1 MHIPLTL
8 LAAFS
13 WMVHSVEAQ
22 NPVVPTL
29 DNSPITFVNS
39 KWIWTSEMAT
49 GSAPVDAL
57 RSFRKAFVAPEG
69 KTPVLAH
76 ILCVSDDD
84 HTFFVNGRVVS
95 SGPFA
100 VPRSVCVGLNP
111 CLNVFAVK
119 VQNSGGGPAGLL
131 VAIRV
136 TYSDGTTST
145 LVTDASWRV
154 DMEVKPGFEG
164 LAFDDS
170 SWNTAYVFANNDQ
183 GPSKITAGGT
193 ATLDPESIKCEDVK
207 KTACKCGT
215 VCSGPSMAV
224 KSELECSADAGNVE
238 YLSAVPGEGCVCK
251 STPGPYYCG
260 VPAGDDN
267 AVQMCSDKVDSAGNR
282 DVKCY
287 VKCSA
292 GFIAQD
298 QNTCVKPAPQLPD
311 RPTGCACCE
320 GEAAKR
326 EVKEAEERKARQEER
341 QERAEARQARA
352 EERQEREEAR
362 QARTEERKARESCP
376 CPNPRPPTVKDAP
389 AVADE
394 AMQALIKKK
403 MNELGIDNLGCSDH
417 RTFMFSCIAL
427 ANGISQRGIT

>member
-1 MHIPLTL
+1 MHISFALLAVFSLAALAVQAANSASDNTPLTF
-8 LAAFS
+8 A
-13 WMVHSVEAQ
+13 
-22 NPVVPTL
+22 
-29 DNSPITFVNS
+29 NS
-39 KWIWTSEMAT
+39 KWIWTSEMAS
-49 GSAPVDAL
+49 GSAPQGL
-57 RSFRKAFVAPEG
+57 RSFRKAFMAPEG

-76 ILCVSDDD
+76 ILSVSDDA
-84 HTFFVNGRVVS
+84 HTFFVNGRQVS
-95 SGPFA
+95 SGPFGVA
-100 VPRSVCVGLNP
+100 QSRCAGLDP
-111 CLNVFAVK
+111 CLNVFAIK
-119 VQNSGGGPAGLL
+119 GENGGGVAGVLAT
-131 VAIRV
+131 VRV

-145 LVTDASWRV
+145 LVTDASWRA
-154 DMEVKPGFEG
+154 DLQANPGFEA
-164 LAFDDS
+164 LLVDDS
-170 SWNTAYVFANNDQ
+170 SWSTAYIIGNYNVA
-183 GPSKITAGGT
+183 PWAGVSTG
-193 ATLDPESIKCEDVK
+193 TLDPEAVKCDGVK

-215 VCSGPSMAV
+215 VCNGPSETV

-287 VKCSA
+287 VKCNA

-326 EVKEAEERKARQEER
+326 EVREAEERKAREEER

-362 QARTEERKARESCP
+362 QARAEERKARESCP

-394 AMQALIKKK
+394 AMQALIK
-403 MNELGIDNLGCSDH
+403 
-417 RTFMFSCIAL
+417 R
-427 ANGISQRGIT
+427 R